1 MGNLQTFG
9 LFIVFDG
16 HSGAQYAN
24 QVAKEFPSFLAGQ
37 EPFSTLNDGDDYD
50 TEQIKAALRE
60 SFLKYDK
67 QMQTVPNIS
76 TSGWLV

>member
-24 QVAKEFPSFLAGQ
+24 QVAKEFPDFLAGQ
-37 EPFSTLNDGDDYD
+37 EPFSTLKDGDDYD

-60 SFLKYDK
+60 SFLQFDEKMK
-67 QMQTVPNIS
+67 TVPNIA
-76 TSGWLV
+76 TSGW